1 MRWSIIRLIWM
12 RELRDQLRDRRTVL
26 MMAVL
31 PIVLYPALGF
41 GVVQFA
47 LSFMSKRSVVG
58 IQGGENLAWTPARG
72 GHEVV
77 AGSQTMPQRLPAGL
91 NPLPAVAWLR
101 LAPAGPGDGIERI
114 ASTAALVNISNA
126 GLGQDYPPLVVPW
139 EEHYRFAPIYA
150 DSTKEWGMI
159 QVKLLPKSPEP
170 RGDFG
175 NLHDDA
181 DWADHVDR
189 SPLETKQVDLL
200 LVVPPDFHARLQ
212 SDGRPLLYVLSRE
225 NDDRSRLVS
234 NRVHGILAR
243 WKQRIKQVRLLRR
256 GLPANYDDPFQIKDS
271 EKAKTLDKRAAEEL
285 LDILVRVFPF
295 VLVTWA
301 LAGAL
306 YPAVDLCAGEKERG
320 TMETLLISP
329 ASREEIVW
337 GKFLTIWVFSA
348 ATALL
353 NLASMTVTA
362 WQFSGILPQAVLRPA
377 ALLWCIVLVLP
388 LSAFFSAVCLAV
400 GAYARSSKEGQH
412 YLMPLFLV
420 TMPLMFLTL
429 APGVELGPFYS
440 LVPVTGVALLLQKL
454 MAASSQD
461 QVPWLYFLPVLAPMV
476 LYGWLALRWAIEQ
489 FKREEVLFREAE
501 RLDIGLWLRHV
512 FRDKD
517 TVASTGQAM
526 FCFALIVLLHW
537 ISLGFG
543 SRMSLLSRNAIGLL
557 AFVATPTLFMA
568 LLLTTRPGQALA
580 LRLPPV
586 RALLMAALLAILLL
600 APLSEVTLCVL
611 RQFPGLMQ
619 LLAEH
624 NPLTGEL
631 QALGHESRG
640 PASVSALLRYLLVL
654 AVLPAVCEELA
665 FRGFILGGLR
675 RRFQPWMAVLISS
688 FLFALHHFNVFQFV
702 PTFILGVVLGLLAWR
717 SGSVLPGMVFHALH
731 NGLLIGV
738 VMLQGQG
745 YTGENMPG
753 AAFVRVA
760 AAALCT
766 VLAGGLLWR
775 LAVKPGWHEDP
786 PQVSCKPDRES
797 AAAVA
802 PTGGQPVAP

>member
-12 RELRDQLRDRRTVL
+12 RELRDQLRDRRTIV

-31 PIVLYPALGF
+31 PLVLYPALGF
-41 GVVQFA
+41 GLVQIA
-47 LSFMSKRSVVG
+47 LSFSSKPCVVG
-58 IQGGENLAWTPARG
+58 IQGGEGLVWAPPREGQASARN
-72 GHEVV
+72 
-77 AGSQTMPQRLPAGL
+77 LPAGL
-91 NPLPAVAWLR
+91 NPLPAVAWLSLGPASPGSGVER
-101 LAPAGPGDGIERI
+101 VAAATALANV
-114 ASTAALVNISNA
+114 SMA

-139 EEHYRFAPIYA
+139 DAHHRFASIYV
-150 DSTKEWGMI
+150 DSAKEWGTLR
-159 QVKLLPKSPEP
+159 VKLLPKSSEVPKTSEAS
-170 RGDFG
+170 GEFG
-175 NLHDDA
+175 SLI
-181 DWADHVDR
+181 VDR
-189 SPLETKQVDLL
+189 TPLETKQVDVL
-200 LVVPPDFHARLQ
+200 LVVPPDFHERLEE
-212 SDGRPLLYVLSRE
+212 DGRPLVYVFSRDG
-225 NDDRSRLVS
+225 DDRSRLVG

-243 WKQRIKQVRLLRR
+243 WKKRLKEVRLLRR
-256 GLPANYDDPFQIKDS
+256 GLPANYDEPFLVRDS

-285 LDILVRVFPF
+285 FEILVRVFPF
-295 VLVTWA
+295 VLVLWA

-337 GKFLTIWVFSA
+337 GKFLTIWMFSA

-362 WQFSGILPQAVLRPA
+362 WQFSGMLPQVVLRPA
-377 ALLWCIVLVLP
+377 AVLWCMVLVLP
-388 LSAFFSAVCLAV
+388 LSAFFSAVCLAL

-420 TMPLMFLTL
+420 TMPLIFLTL

-454 MAASSQD
+454 MAAASQD
-461 QVPWLYFLPVLAPMV
+461 QVPWLYFAPVLAPMV

-517 TVASTGQAM
+517 TVASTGQAL
-526 FCFALIVLLHW
+526 FCFAVIVFLHW
-537 ISLGFG
+537 MSLGMG
-543 SRMSLLSRNAIGLL
+543 SRLSLLSRNAIGLV

-568 LLLTTRPGQALA
+568 LLLTTRPSQALA
-580 LRLPPV
+580 LRRPPA
-586 RALLMAALLAILLL
+586 RSYFTAALTAVLLL
-600 APLSEVTLCVL
+600 APLSELTLFVL
-611 RQFPGLMQ
+611 RQFPGLME

-631 QALGHESRG
+631 QALGHVGHGR
-640 PASVSALLRYLLVL
+640 ASLGAFTRALLVL

-665 FRGFILGGLR
+665 FRGLILGGLR
-675 RRFQPWMAVLISS
+675 RRFQPWVAVLLSS

-702 PTFILGVVLGLLAWR
+702 PTFIMGVILGLLAWR

-738 VMLQGQG
+738 VMLQGMG
-745 YTGENMPG
+745 YTGENVPG
-753 AAFVRVA
+753 AGFLRVA
-760 AAALCT
+760 VAALCAA
-766 VLAGGLLWR
+766 LAGGLLWR
-775 LAVKPGWHEDP
+775 LATQAGGLEQLAPA
-786 PQVSCKPDRES
+786 SCEAPAT
-797 AAAVA
+797 AAPAEA
-802 PTGGQPVAP
+802 RSGGQPAIP